1 MDFSN
6 VEEPLFPSEE
16 LNYIM
21 NPDLKKSVD
30 ANLIISRIFD
40 GSKFL
45 EFKKNYGSTLI
56 TGFAKLYGQEVGV
69 LANNGV
75 LFSESALKGAH
86 FVELCSQVIDS

>member
-1 MDFSN
+1 MH
-6 VEEPLFPSEE
+6 
-16 LNYIM
+16 
-21 NPDLKKSVD
+21 PDLKKSGD
-30 ANLIISRIFD
+30 AYPLIARLVD

-56 TGFAKLYGQEVGV
+56 TGFAKLYGQEIGI

-86 FVELCSQVIDS
+86 FVEVCSQARIKYIIFLSINILNI